1 MIDKYKLYKQV
12 IDIRKQLGESDTSP
26 IDVFNIVQNI
36 PHLSLVLYPMGKNIS
51 GMCVRIGQ
59 EAIIAINSSMSI
71 GRQNFS
77 IAHELYHYY
86 FDKEQKTTICEMT
99 IGKGNEVEK
108 SADQFA
114 SYFLIPLG
122 TEIIGDIK
130 GEISF
135 NKIIELE
142 QYYKVSHQAMLYRL
156 FGEGLITSEQLESY
170 KSRKVLHA
178 AASLG
183 FDTSLYKP
191 SRDEKAYRTFGFY
204 IKQAQEL
211 LDKEKISE
219 GKYEQLLLEAF
230 RSDLVYGDEQEEE
243 ELDD

>member
-1 MIDKYKLYKQV
+1 MIDKYKLYKQA
-12 IDIRKQLGESDTSP
+12 IAIRKQLGESDTSP
-26 IDVFNIVQNI
+26 VDAFNIVQNI
-36 PHLSLVLYPMGKNIS
+36 PHLSLVLYPMGNNIS
-51 GMCVRIGQ
+51 GMCVRIGE

-108 SADQFA
+108 CADQFA
-114 SYFLIPLG
+114 SYFLMPLG
-122 TEIIGDIK
+122 AEIIGDIK
-130 GEISF
+130 DEITF
-135 NKIIELE
+135 NKVIELE

-156 FGEGLITSEQLESY
+156 LGEGLITPEQLESY
-170 KSRKVLHA
+170 KSRRVIRA

-183 FDTSLYKP
+183 FDTALYKP
-191 SRDEKAYRTFGFY
+191 SRDEKVYKTFGFY

-211 LDKEKISE
+211 LDKEKISD